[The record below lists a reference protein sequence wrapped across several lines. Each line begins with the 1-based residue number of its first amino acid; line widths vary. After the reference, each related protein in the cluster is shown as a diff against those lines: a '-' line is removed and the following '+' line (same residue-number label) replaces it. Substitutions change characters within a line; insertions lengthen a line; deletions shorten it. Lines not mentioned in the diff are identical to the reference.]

1 MGLFGNRNNEV
12 QEQEPQEDASMYM
25 PQDMGQAP
33 PMISVPYNMMGREK
47 ADLMEKIK
55 PEHTIEAIR
64 YKLMG
69 YEQNPESKV
78 WTKVPYLQA
87 FAISERGAWE
97 LTNLIFSVSN
107 QNISISNLNEEQIKA
122 SALDIMNASI
132 VMMLDYWYEYRIN
145 STSQIRYLSTIIF
158 RTAYIT
164 LHQPLNKGIQQLIMG
179 TQTETRSVIDT
190 PMQKRGFL
198 SAVFGNKR

>member
-1 MGLFGNRNNEV
+1 MGLFSKNTEI
-12 QEQEPQEDASMYM
+12 QEPTQDDAAMYM
-25 PQDMGQAP
+25 PQSMEAP
-33 PMISVPYNMMGREK
+33 PMVSVPYPMLGREK

-64 YKLMG
+64 FKLMG
-69 YEQNPESKV
+69 YELKDNV
-78 WTKVPYLQA
+78 WTKVPYLQE

-107 QNISISNLNEEQIKA
+107 QNVSISNLNEEQIKA
-122 SALDIMNASI
+122 SALDIMNAAI
-132 VMMLDYWYEYRIN
+132 VMMLDYWEEYQIN

-164 LHQPLNKGIQQLIMG
+164 LHQPFNRGIQNLIMG
-179 TQTETRSVIDT
+179 TQQETRTVVDA
-190 PMQKRGFL
+190 PMQRKGFMNRL
-198 SAVFGNKR
+198 FGK